1 MPGSYEPQLDMDS
14 SLNLREM
21 IVVQLSP
28 GAERS
33 EGASRGAAP
42 FLLCA
47 QSPSYDHPQ
56 LRTTEER

>member
-42 FLLCA
+42 FSFVRSVPIL
-47 QSPSYDHPQ
+47 
-56 LRTTEER
+56 